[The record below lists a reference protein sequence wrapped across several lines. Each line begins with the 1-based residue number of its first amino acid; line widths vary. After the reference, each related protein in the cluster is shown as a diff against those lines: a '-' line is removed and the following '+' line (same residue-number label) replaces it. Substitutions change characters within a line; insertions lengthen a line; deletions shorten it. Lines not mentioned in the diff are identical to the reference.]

1 MAAGSLFEFFEIVVQ
16 ELNTSKSR
24 VITALE
30 LSERGKSSSLIDDL
44 KVLTKASDSED
55 AIGKSVLLL
64 ENHFLGK
71 GSSLPFSFDNATKRF
86 DSLDDNYLKFINE
99 MISIRSVG
107 KRSKDFECGVAERLK
122 LKATGSIHRVG
133 FPRDTKKKKGQFLSH
148 LKTIGFNAD
157 PDPWQPDKDG
167 GLDILWVLPI
177 GSIPHAPI
185 LSLQC
190 KNGNFNMDDADKSVM
205 VGNRSLGEHAGLQ
218 SQIHVPCV
226 LFNDYVYTERLVK
239 KRMNWVPLGLSDL
252 ARLTNSVSLELL

>member
-1 MAAGSLFEFFEIVVQ
+1 MAADSLFEFFEIVVQ
-16 ELNTSKSR
+16 ELYTSKSR
-24 VITALE
+24 VITASE
-30 LSERGKSSSLIDDL
+30 LTGKGKSLSLIDDL
-44 KVLTKASDSED
+44 RELTKASDSEI
-55 AIGKSVLLL
+55 AIDKSVALL
-64 ENHFLGK
+64 ETHFSGK
-71 GSSLPFSFDNATKRF
+71 GSRLPFSFDATTKRF
-86 DSLDDNYLKFINE
+86 SSLDDDYLKFIVE

-107 KRSKDFECGVAERLK
+107 RRSRDFECSVAERLK
-122 LKATGSIHRVG
+122 LRATGAIHRVG
-133 FPRDTKKKKGQFLSH
+133 FPRDTKKRKGQFLSH
-148 LKTIGFNAD
+148 LKTVGFSD
-157 PDPWQPDKDG
+157 SPDPWKPDKDG

-226 LFNDYVYTERLVK
+226 LFNDYVYTERLVN